1 VRLTRTVALAGLGA
15 MTVALAAGVSQSQ
28 ALAAAVTEPAAA
40 TAGGFVVHAGKL
52 VLNETG
58 GHYQGILPITA
69 RNTGDTA
76 VTSANLHL
84 TLPPG
89 LRLLTVSDNLGGC
102 TGGTTGAAD
111 CTFFG
116 PLDAG
121 ATAAL
126 SVTFGSYAGPE
137 RHARI
142 LDTGTV
148 SLSTASTP
156 GQREQVSFTGV
167 LAGRNGTTAHPR
179 PYRPATTY
187 DATLAQAGAVTVT
200 ALPDG
205 SRSVRVPLT
214 ARYRTDAADDLL
226 ELSSTVPDGVQR
238 DGVDPPEPCFAICP
252 VPGGFAAK
260 GDTRDFAAL
269 FTLPAELPTGTYTI
283 SLRVDSNL
291 AGSFQADR
299 RPSDNTVLVTFTA

>member
-1 VRLTRTVALAGLGA
+1 VALAGLGA
-15 MTVALAAGVSQSQ
+15 MTVALAAGLSQSQ
-28 ALAAAVTEPAAA
+28 ALAAAAPEPAAT
-40 TAGGFVVHAGKL
+40 TASGFVVHAGKL
-52 VLNETG
+52 VLKETG
-58 GHYQGILPITA
+58 GHYLGTLPITA

-76 VTSANLHL
+76 VSSANLHL
-84 TLPPG
+84 ALPPG
-89 LRLLTVSDNLGGC
+89 LRLITVSDNLGGC
-102 TGGTTGAAD
+102 TGGTTGTAD

-137 RHARI
+137 RRARI

-148 SLSTASTP
+148 SLSMASTP
-156 GQREQVSFTGV
+156 GRQERASFTGL
-167 LAGRNGTTAHPR
+167 LAGRNGSTAHPR

-205 SRSVRVPLT
+205 GRSIRVPLI
-214 ARYRTDAADDLL
+214 AGYRTDAANDLL

-238 DGVDPPEPCFAICP
+238 DGVDPPQPCFAICP
-252 VPGGFAAK
+252 VPGGFVAK

-269 FTLPAELPTGTYTI
+269 FTLPAQLPTGTYTI
-283 SLRVDSNL
+283 SLRVDSDL
-291 AGSFQADR
+291 AGTFQTDR
-299 RPSDNTVLVTFTA
+299 KPNDNTVLVTVTA